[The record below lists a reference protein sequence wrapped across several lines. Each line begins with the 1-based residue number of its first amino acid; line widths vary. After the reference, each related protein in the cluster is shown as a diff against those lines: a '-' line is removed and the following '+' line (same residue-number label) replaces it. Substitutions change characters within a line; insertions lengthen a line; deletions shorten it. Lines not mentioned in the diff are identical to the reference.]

1 MISSLLLALRE
12 GLEAALIIGIVTGV
26 LVRLGRPQL
35 RPLVWGGALAAAL
48 LAAAAAAGLSWLGM
62 ELEGAAEQIFEGLAM
77 LFAAA
82 MLTWMIFWMH
92 RQKNFKSEL
101 EAKTRRT
108 ASGRGQAG
116 LFALSFLAVFR
127 EGLELAVFLLA
138 AQAASTPAQT
148 MIGALLGLTA
158 AAALGWLLFTST
170 RRLDVRRFFQATNIL
185 LVFFA
190 AGLVGYG
197 VHELNEAGWIPA
209 VVEHLY
215 DLTPVLAE
223 SSALGGVLKA
233 LFGYNANPSLTS
245 ALAYLGYFLALA
257 LSIPWR
263 RAPARLPQTAD

>member
-1 MISSLLLALRE
+1 M
-12 GLEAALIIGIVTGV
+12 
-26 LVRLGRPQL
+26 
-35 RPLVWGGALAAAL
+35 
-48 LAAAAAAGLSWLGM
+48 
-62 ELEGAAEQIFEGLAM
+62 
-77 LFAAA
+77 
-82 MLTWMIFWMH
+82 
-92 RQKNFKSEL
+92 
-101 EAKTRRT
+101 
-108 ASGRGQAG
+108 
-116 LFALSFLAVFR
+116 
-127 EGLELAVFLLA
+127 ELAVFLLA

-148 MIGALLGLTA
+148 LLGALLGLVTA
-158 AAALGWLLFTST
+158 AGLGWLLFNST